1 MDGIRAEMKDTEVRK
16 KWEKKKEKPLLIN
29 IPLSGLFLAI
39 VVMLLFSHCKCNR
52 HTRSDGAGEAEKSS
66 MGAKS
71 GSSSHEGASDDD
83 TVGNGRFDN
92 DNYKQQRK
100 LMVTRQIR
108 SRGVK
113 DQRVLDAM
121 RNVKRHLFVPE
132 KLRGMAYSDRP
143 LPIGENQTISQ
154 PFIVAFMTQ
163 VLGVGE
169 GDKVLEIGTGSGY
182 QVAVLARV
190 VKEVY
195 TIEIVESLA
204 KRARKLLEKLGYKNI
219 NFKIGD
225 GYKGWPEAAP
235 FDGIMVTAAPN
246 HVPKPLLEQL
256 KVGGKLVIPV
266 KNDLLRI
273 TRTKEGFKREK
284 LLGVRFVPMTGEAR
298 KR

>member
-1 MDGIRAEMKDTEVRK
+1 MRDIELHKERENG
-16 KWEKKKEKPLLIN
+16 KEKLLRRN
-29 IPLSGLFLAI
+29 TPMSGVFLL
-39 VVMLLFSHCKCNR
+39 VFLMLLFANCKCNR
-52 HTRSDGAGEAEKSS
+52 HNRSDGAGEAKKSSIEGKSSSSAEEKS
-66 MGAKS
+66 
-71 GSSSHEGASDDD
+71 SDDD
-83 TVGNGRFDN
+83 TLRNGQLDN
-92 DNYKQQRK
+92 NNYKKQRE
-100 LMVTRQIR
+100 LMVTQQIR
-108 SRGVK
+108 SRGVRE
-113 DQRVLDAM
+113 QRVLDAM
-121 RNVKRHLFVPE
+121 RSVKRHLFVPK
-132 KLRGMAYSDRP
+132 KLRGMAYVDRP
-143 LPIGENQTISQ
+143 LPIGEDQTISQ

-163 VLGVGE
+163 ALGVGKD
-169 GDKVLEIGTGSGY
+169 DKVLEIGTGSGY

-190 VKEVY
+190 VKDVY

-219 NFKIGD
+219 NYKIGD

-266 KNDLLRI
+266 NNDLLRV